1 MMNLRPIK
9 LSVICG
15 ALIVA
20 TMGCGP
26 DDSTE
31 QTTSSTSQTT
41 ATGTTTTATGT
52 STTATGTTT
61 TATGT
66 STTSTT
72 STGTTDT
79 TSTTIDTTKLY
90 GTAPDKAVPA
100 PKFTVYNHESEERT
114 RADLLGHPTV
124 IWFFPAAG
132 TSG

>member
-26 DDSTE
+26 DDSAE

-41 ATGTTTTATGT
+41 ATGMTTTGT
-52 STTATGTTT
+52 TTTATGTTT

-66 STTSTT
+66 TTTSTWTTTSTT
-72 STGTTDT
+72 GTTG
-79 TSTTIDTTKLY
+79 TTIDTTKLY